1 MSKIRKIQM
10 KNFKKQEFYIK
21 TIMKLF
27 CLESVDDLRD
37 LKEFK
42 GGKKGV
48 RKGIKHIDP
57 GIRDNVL

>member
-1 MSKIRKIQM
+1 M